1 MANIFLSTNKAT
13 DFQQDYHE
21 YLKQNAAIINQEE
34 DECFSS
40 QPMSLNSSPVATDV
54 QTENCV
60 HNPYK
65 FSERSS
71 YDLCSIYEIRI
82 LSAIINLRAVVLYH
96 HSHYQKIVARCSNF
110 PNNYVLFTC
119 K

>member
-1 MANIFLSTNKAT
+1 MAHIFLSTNKAT
-13 DFQQDYHE
+13 DYQQDNHE

-71 YDLCSIYEIRI
+71 YDLYSIYEIRI
-82 LSAIINLRAVVLYH
+82 LSAIIHLHAVVLYY
-96 HSHYQKIVARCSNF
+96 HSHYQKIVARRSNF
-110 PNNYVLFTC
+110 PNNYVLFTF